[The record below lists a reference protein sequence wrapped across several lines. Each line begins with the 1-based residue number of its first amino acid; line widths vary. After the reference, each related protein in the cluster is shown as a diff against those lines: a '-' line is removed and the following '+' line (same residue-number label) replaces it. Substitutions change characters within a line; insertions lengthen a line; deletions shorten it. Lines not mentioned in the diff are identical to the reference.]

1 MPSSKPTNYNKLRTT
16 ELDVLLTTR
25 GLPTTGTKLQKAA
38 RLFKE
43 DADTSAEQKASTQR
57 AAAAF
62 MPTDRAGYND
72 LGRSRGMPTIGRQEN
87 VRAQSRSIFSG
98 VPEFGVGGFS
108 QSGDEQVKWLSVEL
122 AQDERGENADKK
134 KTRGGKKQKETL
146 LKLSTH
152 RGQDEE
158 VEVSRRCVSHGGN
171 SVTSSTHRSIEDT
184 NDACGS
190 AYTAAIKTM
199 KKDQVSGR
207 YTGKVAST
215 KYLSQKVEEIAA
227 WIGDQEWSFV
237 CVAVVVLMGLVLA
250 FLCVQVSRLWK
261 A

>member
-43 DADTSAEQKASTQR
+43 DADTSAEQKMSAQR

-72 LGRSRGMPTIGRQEN
+72 LGRSRGMPTIGRQDN

-98 VPEFGVGGFS
+98 VPELGVGGFP
-108 QSGDEQVKWLSVEL
+108 QSGDDQVEWLSVEL
-122 AQDERGENADKK
+122 AQQDRGEDANKK
-134 KTRGGKKQKETL
+134 KMRGGKKQKETL
-146 LKLSTH
+146 LKHSAH
-152 RGQDEE
+152 RGQDKE

-171 SVTSSTHRSIEDT
+171 SVTPSAQKSIEDT

-190 AYTAAIKTM
+190 AYNAAIKTM
-199 KKDQVSGR
+199 KKDQPNGK
-207 YTGKVAST
+207 YPGKVACT
-215 KYLSQKVEEIAA
+215 KYVSQKVEEIAA

-237 CVAVVVLMGLVLA
+237 CVAAVVLMGLVLA
-250 FLCVQVSRLWK
+250 YPCVQVSRLWK